1 MKLNCLNLYFKEALN
16 LSEKIAG
23 KNINLPILDAV
34 LIFAKDDKVVVS
46 ATNLEHALEIQ
57 IPAKIKKEG
66 RRAVPARV
74 LNNLLSGLAEDDNIE
89 LESQGDNLA
98 VAVKNTSS
106 VIKGYPADDF
116 PIFPIIQKKY
126 VFSLPSFDLIEGLK
140 SVLHAVSL
148 SDIKPE
154 ISSIFVSSEKN
165 RPLIFAATDSF
176 RLAEKSFPGNSS
188 VFPHILIPQRAAAEI
203 IRIFEGKDSNID
215 FYADKNQLL
224 LTCGNIK
231 FFSRLTEGR
240 FPNYEQVVPS
250 EFSTEVLLDKDV
262 FKNALR
268 TAGVFSSRLNEV
280 KLRVY
285 PDDKLLEIE
294 TSSAE
299 LGEHVN
305 HLTAEIKGENI
316 ESVFNHRYLLDGLQF
331 IDSKKVALKFSG
343 PEKPLLVKGEKDG
356 YYYLV
361 MPMKNI

>member
-1 MKLNCLNLYFKEALN
+1 MKLNCLNLHLKEALT

-34 LIFAKDDKVVVS
+34 LISAQNDKVVIS

-57 IPAKIKKEG
+57 IPAKVKKEG
-66 RRAVPARV
+66 KKAVPARV
-74 LNNLLSGLAEDDNIE
+74 LSSLLSGLTEDNIE
-89 LESQGDNLA
+89 LESQGDNLV
-98 VAVKNTSS
+98 VAVKNISS
-106 VIKGYPADDF
+106 IIKGYPTDDF
-116 PIFPIIQKKY
+116 PIFPSIQKKY
-126 VFSLPSFDLIEGLK
+126 AFSLPSFDLIEGLK

-165 RPLIFAATDSF
+165 QPLIFAATDSF
-176 RLAEKSFPGNSS
+176 RLAERSLPGKDSIFPRL
-188 VFPHILIPQRAAAEI
+188 LIPQRGAAEI
-203 IRIFEGKDSNID
+203 IRIFDGKDANID

-224 LTCGNIK
+224 LICGNIK
-231 FFSRLTEGR
+231 FFSRLTEGS
-240 FPNYEQVVPS
+240 FPDYQQVVPS
-250 EFSTEVLLDKDV
+250 DFSTEILLDKDV

-280 KLRVY
+280 KIRAY
-285 PDDKLLEIE
+285 PDDRLLEIE
-294 TSSAE
+294 TSNAE
-299 LGEHVN
+299 LGEHTN
-305 HLTAEIKGENI
+305 HLPAEIKGESI

-331 IDSKKVALKFSG
+331 IDSKKVALKFNG